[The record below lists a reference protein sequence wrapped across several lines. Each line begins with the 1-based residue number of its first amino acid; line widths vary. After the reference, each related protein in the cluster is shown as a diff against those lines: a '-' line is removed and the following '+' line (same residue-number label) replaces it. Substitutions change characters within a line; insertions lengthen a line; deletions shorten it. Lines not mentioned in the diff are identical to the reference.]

1 MMSADIGLNIY
12 ILLFNFELKEYY
24 LKYCNIFHFILQNTK
39 TDKFEFP
46 SKVLIE
52 VIVHQNHD
60 YRNLVYSKK
69 VLSFW
74 LRKSW
79 QLLNNVLSK
88 CYLDITNMEL
98 NRSDC
103 FISLGF
109 A

>member
-12 ILLFNFELKEYY
+12 ILLFNFKFKEYY

-46 SKVLIE
+46 SKALIE